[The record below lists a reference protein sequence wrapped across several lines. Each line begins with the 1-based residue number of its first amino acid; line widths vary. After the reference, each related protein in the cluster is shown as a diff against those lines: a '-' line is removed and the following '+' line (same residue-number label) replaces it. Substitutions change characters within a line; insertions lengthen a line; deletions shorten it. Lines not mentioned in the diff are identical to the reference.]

1 MAKQLFHK
9 FDITSQSFYR
19 SSLSAAF
26 VNLKPIVPGRESG
39 DSAHSLAHVEAD
51 VLVIPQ
57 RKVERF
63 TELSPDEVSDL
74 FLSVQR
80 VGKVVE
86 SVWRSNALT
95 VSVQDGV
102 DAGQTVPHIHV
113 HVLPRKPNDFPS
125 SDQIYDELQK
135 QNIQGNY
142 EELIKNAK
150 IKMDSDRQPRTLAE
164 VGNGAISA
172 NSADIV

>member
-26 VNLKPIVPGRESG
+26 VNLKPIVPG
-39 DSAHSLAHVEAD
+39 H

-125 SDQIYDELQK
+125 SDQIYEELQK

-142 EELIKNAK
+142 EELIRNAK

-164 VGNGAISA
+164 MEKE
-172 NSADIV
+172 ADMLSKYF